1 MPNFSVLVIDDDGD
15 ILLSLKGLLEDEGY
29 KVLLASTGGEGMSKA
44 EGSDVDAVML
54 DLVLPDVDGLD
65 VLSKMKSSK
74 ADLPVIIISGKGT
87 IDLAVRATKL
97 GAYDF
102 IEKPLDPDR
111 VLLSLQ
117 HALQWRRLELE
128 NLKLREQLGERYR
141 IVGDS
146 AAMREVLRLV
156 DKVAPTEARVLIR
169 GESGVGKELV
179 ARAIHSLSP
188 RAEGPFV
195 QLNCAAIP
203 VDLVESELFGHEKGA
218 FTGAVSARKGR
229 FELAD
234 GGTLFL
240 DEIGDMPLGAQAK
253 VLRAIEEGEFERV
266 GGMNTVKVDVR
277 IIAATNKD
285 IEAEIRMG
293 KFREDLYYR
302 LNVVSISVPPL
313 RERREDVP
321 ALAQHFCREFC
332 RANGKREKVI
342 SGEALRVLK
351 SYDWPGNVRE
361 LKNTIERLVILGEGD
376 TISADDVMLALLRS
390 PSPQIRSSGRSLR
403 EMVEDYERRLVV
415 MELEANGWNISRT
428 AEKLGIDRSNLQKKI
443 KAWRLKGSLPL

>member
-1 MPNFSVLVIDDDGD
+1 
-15 ILLSLKGLLEDEGY
+15 
-29 KVLLASTGGEGMSKA
+29 
-44 EGSDVDAVML
+44 
-54 DLVLPDVDGLD
+54 
-65 VLSKMKSSK
+65 
-74 ADLPVIIISGKGT
+74 
-87 IDLAVRATKL
+87 
-97 GAYDF
+97 
-102 IEKPLDPDR
+102 
-111 VLLSLQ
+111 
-117 HALQWRRLELE
+117 
-128 NLKLREQLGERYR
+128 
-141 IVGDS
+141 
-146 AAMREVLRLV
+146 MREVLRLV
-156 DKVAPTEARVLIR
+156 DKVAPTEARVLIH

-253 VLRAIEEGEFERV
+253 VLKAIEVGEFERV

-302 LNVVSISVPPL
+302 LNVISISVPPL
-313 RERREDVP
+313 KERREDVP
-321 ALAQHFCREFC
+321 ALAQHFCGEFC

-403 EMVEDYERRLVV
+403 EMVEDYERKLVV